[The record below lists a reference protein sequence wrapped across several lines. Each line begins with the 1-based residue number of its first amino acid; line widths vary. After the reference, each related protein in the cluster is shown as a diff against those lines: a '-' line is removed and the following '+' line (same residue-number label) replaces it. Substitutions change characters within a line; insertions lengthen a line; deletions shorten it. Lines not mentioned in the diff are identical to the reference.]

1 MSLRAL
7 TKTEAWSLTDA
18 RSPIAVK
25 KGTVDQVD
33 EDLTANPYPTW
44 KKLEEMVDKGKVR
57 NIGVSKY
64 VSLLFLR
71 RPPCSRIWDTASMSY
86 GCAT

>member
-1 MSLRAL
+1 MGPRRFSEEARSRLPRSLSHSFVSLRAL

-57 NIGVSKY
+57 NIGVSK
-64 VSLLFLR
+64 
-71 RPPCSRIWDTASMSY
+71 
-86 GCAT
+86 